1 MTAKN
6 IKYITIMS
14 IMSINIL
21 YGSTYSLSDIST
33 KIEQSS
39 YLGQSL
45 SYKKASLESMTMSE
59 TASEPINLNLS
70 TNRAKPNGENG
81 GMEYQVGLSK
91 NIKIGNTNRL
101 DREIGRLAN
110 AATLI
115 ESSKQLISMS
125 NGVKNLYH
133 QSCLDTKS
141 YGIFELE
148 YADFTKIY
156 NKKRKAYQHGEISK
170 LELMQLDMEYA
181 EMNRRLDEKR
191 ARKQTSKDLIISMA
205 SLEPKAQL
213 QCSDVY
219 PIKSKID
226 FGGEVFSLTRMANE
240 KRIDSNLNTIERY
253 SKSIDSVDISS
264 FYISELTQEKYGLGV
279 SIPLSFTSAK
289 NEYKR
294 AYAMYQN
301 SELESAQKHMIKEK
315 AREVE
320 TKLYDIKIDYQKVE
334 KLNEN
339 IRYYRTKLLPL
350 IKKSYDYGE
359 SSVVE
364 YMNSK
369 QKLYTLQ
376 DELYTTQK
384 RYYESLFG
392 LYDIVETKGR

>member
-1 MTAKN
+1 MTANK

-21 YGSTYSLSDIST
+21 YGSTYSLSDIAT
-33 KIEQSS
+33 KIETNS
-39 YLGQSL
+39 YLEQSL

-59 TASEPINLNLS
+59 TASVPINLNLF
-70 TNRAKPNGENG
+70 TNRAKPNGENS

-101 DREIGRLAN
+101 DRDISNLAN
-110 AATLI
+110 EATLI

-141 YGIFELE
+141 YQTFELE
-148 YADFTKIY
+148 YTDFAKIY
-156 NKKRKAYQHGEISK
+156 NKKRKAYRYGEISK

-191 ARKQTSKDLIISMA
+191 AREQTSKDLIIGMA
-205 SLEPKAQL
+205 SLEPKAQF

-240 KRIDSNLNTIERY
+240 KRIGSNLNVIERY
-253 SKSIDSVDISS
+253 SKSIDTFDISS

-289 NEYKR
+289 NEYKK
-294 AYAMYQN
+294 ASAMYQN
-301 SELESAQKHMIKEK
+301 SELESAQKHIIKEK
-315 AREVE
+315 VRELE
-320 TKLYDIKIDYQKVE
+320 KKLYDIKIDYQKVE

-359 SSVVE
+359 SSAIE
-364 YMNSK
+364 YLNAK
-369 QKLYTLQ
+369 QKLYVLQ

-392 LYDIVETKGR
+392 LYDIVETKGK